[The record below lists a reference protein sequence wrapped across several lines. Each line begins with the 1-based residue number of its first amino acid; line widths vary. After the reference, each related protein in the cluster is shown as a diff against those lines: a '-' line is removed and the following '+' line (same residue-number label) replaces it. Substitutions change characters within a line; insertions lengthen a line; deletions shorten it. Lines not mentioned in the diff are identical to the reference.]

1 MTLAASEFNT
11 QSPTAPALRLADGE
25 GDDGPVWVEMLRTGV
40 NRSRFVGGTS
50 ASGHDSATF
59 TRDDLESAARGF
71 AIARAEGYLVG
82 DGAPVGYDH
91 SEFAHALRLVTGEE
105 PDPGELAAA
114 AAWYSDVKVEP
125 NADGGHSLLGLHSFV
140 AAGRDRVRSKAL
152 QGYSI
157 DIAPAGSMQRKDG
170 TPINEWVPFG
180 GTLTN
185 SPFIRSMAPLAAT
198 EQPPQHREI
207 DPMIKILRETL
218 ALQDDAT
225 EAQAL
230 SALHTLQEQA
240 AKAEVLASELHAMTE
255 ARDAAGEQVKALSE
269 RNDEVTVIQAVHD
282 GRIGK
287 ADGPRY
293 LKVLKALGEEEAHA
307 IFKAGAIQT
316 APAVVVGQPKGEEPA
331 QSADELFDA
340 IFAKALSEG
349 KDDRAAYRLADDATR
364 EQRNAAYT
372 TTTTAA
378 EA

>member
-1 MTLAASEFNT
+1 MTLAAAEFNT

-40 NRSRFVGGTS
+40 NRSRFVGGSS
-50 ASGHDSATF
+50 ASGHSEAAFTKADLDSAVRGF
-59 TRDDLESAARGF
+59 RAARD
-71 AIARAEGYLVG
+71 EGYLVG

-114 AAWYSDVKVEP
+114 AAWYSDVKVGA
-125 NADGGHSLLGLHSFV
+125 NADGGYSLLGLHAFV
-140 AAGRDRVRSKAL
+140 SAGRDRVRSKAL

-157 DIAPAGSMQRKDG
+157 DIAPPGSMQRKDG
-170 TPINEWVPFG
+170 TPIDEWVPFG

-198 EQPPQHREI
+198 EQPTQHREI
-207 DPMIKILRETL
+207 DPMIKLLREAL
-218 ALQDDAT
+218 ALKDDAT
-225 EAQAL
+225 DAQAIA
-230 SALHTLQEQA
+230 ALHTLQEQA
-240 AKAEVLASELHAMTE
+240 AKVEVLASELRSMTE
-255 ARDAAGEQVKALSE
+255 ARDAGETQIKALSE
-269 RNDEVTVIQAVHD
+269 HNDTLTVAQAVLD

-287 ADGPRY
+287 ADGPRF

-349 KDDRAAYRLADDATR
+349 KDERAAYRLADDATR

-372 TTTTAA
+372 TTTAA